1 MWNIP
6 PRHMGRETQAM
17 MDDRAPDE
25 IINVTVDGY
34 NVVAYS
40 FGSGDEVL
48 FCVNGGPGLP
58 CDYLRDSHSWLAD
71 KGYRV
76 VSFDQLGTGK
86 SDRPDD
92 EALWTIERYV
102 EETETVRTALGLG
115 PVHYLGQS
123 WGTWLGQEWALAY
136 PESFKTITLADGAGD
151 IPHLV
156 SELHRLRQALGPET
170 VAMMQRHEAEGTL
183 EHPTYQAAITILNY
197 RHVCRLDEW
206 PAPVMRSLGDWNMA
220 PYMAIQGPQRVLL
233 HRQHQG
239 QELAP
244 RTAPG
249 ASAGAGALRP
259 ARRAHAGVL
268 HEDRGGAPQRPDQGV
283 PELVPPADVRG
294 AGGLFRDPARLPRR
308 PSRLAPTGGEK
319 NGRQTSCCNSEG
331 THHRVVWRGTNIELR
346 PRRSGIG

>member
-6 PRHMGRETQAM
+6 PRRMGRETLAM

-25 IINVTVDGY
+25 TIDVAVDGY

-76 VSFDQLGTGK
+76 VAFDQLGTGK

-151 IPHLV
+151 MPHLV
-156 SELHRLRQALGPET
+156 SELLRLRQALGPET
-170 VAMMQRHEAEGTL
+170 EAMMQRHEAEGTL

-220 PYMAIQGPQRVLL
+220 PYMAIQGPNEFCYTGSIKDKNWLPEL
-233 HRQHQG
+233 HRVQQPALVLCG
-239 QELAP
+239 QYDELTPACSMKI
-244 RTAPG
+244 A
-249 ASAGAGALRP
+249 AALP
-259 ARRAHAGVL
+259 NA
-268 HEDRGGAPQRPDQGV
+268 QIKGV
-283 PELVPPADVRG
+283 PQLVPPADVRG
-294 AGGLFRDPARLPRR
+294 AGGLLRDPARLPRR
-308 PSRLAPTGGEK
+308 QSRLSLPAHAGSRAPSPDFS
-319 NGRQTSCCNSEG
+319 NPG
-331 THHRVVWRGTNIELR
+331 TRLQLSSWGFCV
-346 PRRSGIG
+346 